1 MFVYSFDC
9 LLCLFVCYVWLVGCL
24 VVYVFMYLFVYLI
37 MQKKKCTV
45 IMVSIQ
51 NVTKRQKTK
60 TTTNMYD
67 TKRQKTKTTKC
78 YRR

>member
-1 MFVYSFDC
+1 
-9 LLCLFVCYVWLVGCL
+9 
-24 VVYVFMYLFVYLI
+24 
-37 MQKKKCTV
+37 
-45 IMVSIQ
+45 MVSIQ